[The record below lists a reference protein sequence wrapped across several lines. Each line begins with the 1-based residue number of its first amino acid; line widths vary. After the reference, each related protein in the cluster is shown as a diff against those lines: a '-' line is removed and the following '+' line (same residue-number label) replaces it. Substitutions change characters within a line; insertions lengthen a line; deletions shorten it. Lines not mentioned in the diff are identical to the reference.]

1 MSVRKPVLPV
11 ADYKPIY
18 VGDTYTTKRK
28 GSHATITVYV
38 AGVKKDKVK
47 LKRDQFSV
55 DSFTESRAKMDQ
67 YYVRQ
72 EDAKTRCH
80 DECVQRIIGFAT
92 ASLEIRNA
100 IVEHRMKYNAQFDEF
115 VKSTPSCDVN
125 HVVTEF
131 ALRTTL
137 DPESA
142 TAPTS
147 PTKVIRNEP
156 TLS

>member
-1 MSVRKPVLPV
+1 MAIRRPAQPAPV
-11 ADYKPIY
+11 YKPIY
-18 VGDTYTTKRK
+18 VGDTYTTRRK
-28 GSHATITVYV
+28 GSHATVTVYV
-38 AGVKKDKVK
+38 AGVKKDQVK

-100 IVEHRMKYNAQFDEF
+100 IVEHRMKHNAQFDEF

-131 ALRTTL
+131 TLRTAL
-137 DPESA
+137 
-142 TAPTS
+142 
-147 PTKVIRNEP
+147 
-156 TLS
+156 